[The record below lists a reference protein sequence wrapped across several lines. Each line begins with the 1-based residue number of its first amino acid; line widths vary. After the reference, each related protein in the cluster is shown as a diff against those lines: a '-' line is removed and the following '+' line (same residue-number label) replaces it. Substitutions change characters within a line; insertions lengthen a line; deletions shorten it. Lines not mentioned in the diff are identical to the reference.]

1 MKHISCAIIF
11 FILIFNWSKSWA
23 QSSTDQAPVNTRL
36 ETTGQ
41 WFLAFQHRNND
52 GADNQNAFV
61 LKRGYITFSKTF
73 NPKLAVRFTQ
83 DIITD
88 QEGDDAGNIEMRLKY
103 CYLKVS
109 PFTEGILSHSFLE
122 AGMVHRPYLDFEEKI
137 NRYRVQGTMFLER
150 YKVIN
155 SADFGITLFS
165 LLGGPLDKEFQSR
178 VSSAYPGRYGSIAF
192 GIYNGGGY
200 HALEMNRNK
209 TVEGRITLRPLPASL
224 PGLQLTYAFVEGK
237 GNRPVAPQFQNS
249 TFLLS
254 FESYRVI
261 TGIQYTKGVGN
272 MWGTLV
278 SSDNTPIPLS
288 GVSAFSEVFILPSKV
303 ATFLRYDYFRSEAAF
318 PLSADER
325 ERGIAGISW
334 YFHKKSKLLID
345 ADIVRSKNKYER
357 TYEVVIEI
365 LF

>member
-1 MKHISCAIIF
+1 MNRITVGLLGIALVFTQIQLLAQTIAIPSF
-11 FILIFNWSKSWA
+11 
-23 QSSTDQAPVNTRL
+23 NTRL

-41 WFLAFQHRNND
+41 WFLAYQHKTND
-52 GADNQNAFV
+52 GDEQRNAFV
-61 LKRGYITFSKTF
+61 LKRGYITFSKAF

-88 QEGDDAGNIEMRLKY
+88 EEGDDAGNIEMRLKY

-109 PFTEGILSHSFLE
+109 PFSDGILEHSFLE

-137 NRYRVQGTMFLER
+137 NRYRLQGTMFLER

-155 SADFGITLFS
+155 SADFGVTLFS
-165 LLGGPLDKEFQSR
+165 LLGGPMDTEFQSR

-200 HALEMNRNK
+200 HALELNRNK
-209 TVEGRITLRPLPASL
+209 TIEGRITFRPFYKRL
-224 PGLQLTYAFVEGK
+224 PGLQLTYAFAEGK
-237 GNRPVAPQFQNS
+237 GNRPVAPHFHNS
-249 TFLLS
+249 TFLAS
-254 FESYRVI
+254 YESIRINAGV
-261 TGIQYTKGVGN
+261 QYTTGTGN

-288 GVSAFSEVFILPSKV
+288 GISAFTEVFILPSSRV
-303 ATFLRYDYFRSEAAF
+303 AAFLRYDHYRSQASF
-318 PLSADER
+318 PLPADER

-345 ADIVRSKNKYER
+345 ADIVRSTSRYER

-365 LF
+365 VF